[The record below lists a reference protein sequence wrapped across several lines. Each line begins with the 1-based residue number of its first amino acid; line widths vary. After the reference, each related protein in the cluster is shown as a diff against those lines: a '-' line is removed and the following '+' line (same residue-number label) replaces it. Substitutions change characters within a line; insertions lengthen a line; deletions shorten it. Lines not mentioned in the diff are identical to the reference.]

1 LLFRVLWPLCAGR
14 PFVRRQL
21 AFPEDLQR
29 ASREH
34 PAFAWVA
41 SPALLKRM
49 GDNLDWPA
57 LSRCAGCFPPAAH
70 CPQTPPQSLQQR
82 LQQWPTEILGSS
94 ETGGIAW
101 RQGAS
106 LWQPFADVELSQ
118 DSDGALL
125 IASPYLP
132 AGHVEHTADAA
143 RIAAD
148 GRFELLG
155 RLDRIV
161 KLEEKRISLPMLEQ
175 ALIAHPGSP
184 KHGWAWFRKTAP
196 SSAPCW
202 CSATKACMPCAT
214 GPPHLTEALRQHL
227 SQHCEA
233 LALPR
238 RWRLLRQLPLNSQ
251 GKLPQADVEALLL
264 APRPKAPE
272 VLEQV
277 ETDGEWSLQLSVP
290 PDLAYFSGH
299 FPSPGV
305 ARRGAGRM
313 GAEPRP
319 ATAEPAGKF
328 AGMEVLKFQQ
338 LVRPGDEVQLHLRFD
353 PSAASSLAYRN
364 GVAACSSGRILLEPA
379 MHNPC
384 AVIPVYNHETAVGTV
399 VDALLASGLPCIL
412 VDDASSPSCARC
424 WMRWPSAT
432 CAPGAPALN
441 QGKGGAV
448 MTGLREARVWASATP
463 CKWTPMASTT
473 CTTSR
478 VYRIPRPPDAMICG
492 YPLYDESVPKG
503 RLYARYLTHVMV
515 WINTLSLQIRD
526 SMCGFRVYPLPPT
539 LALIDSAHRQAHGFR
554 LRHPGAPGLAQPAD
568 ALAADQVH
576 YPLDGVSHFR
586 LFHDNALISACTPG
600 CSSACCC
607 APVIL
612 WRRWHMSDRQQT
624 LGRPRRARQLS
635 G

>member
-1 LLFRVLWPLCAGR
+1 MNWIKLEQLLLNPLPGRAITDTPALDHAQLREQALSIAAGLQARGVQRMALHLEDAADLAIALLGAWRAGVSVLLPADLQAQTRQRWSSEVDLWLSDHSDDSHLSDLLQPALPGAELDLDQCRLSLCTSGSSGEPKRIDKTLRQLANEVEALEQLWGADLGEAWIIGSVATQHIYGLLFRVLWPLCAGR

-34 PAFAWVA
+34 PAFAWVG

-57 LSRCAGCFPPAAH
+57 LSAVRRVFSSGGALPADAA
-70 CPQTPPQSLQQR
+70 QSLQQR

-106 LWQPFADVELSQ
+106 LWQPFAGVELSQ

-143 RIAAD
+143 CIAAD

-175 ALIAHPGSP
+175 ALGAHDWVAEARLGVVQENRAVLGALLVLSDAGLFALRE
-184 KHGWAWFRKTAP
+184 HGRR
-196 SSAPCW
+196 S
-202 CSATKACMPCAT
+202 
-214 GPPHLTEALRQHL
+214 LTEALRKHL

-238 RWRLLRQLPLNSQ
+238 RWRLVRQLPLNSQ
-251 GKLPQADVEALLL
+251 GKLPQADIEALLL

-277 ETDGEWSLQLSVP
+277 ETDSEWSLQLSVP

-299 FPSPGV
+299 FPKAPVLPGV
-305 ARRGAGRM
+305 VQVEWALNLGRQLLNL
-313 GAEPRP
+313 P
-319 ATAEPAGKF
+319 GKF

-353 PSAASSLAYRN
+353 PERGKLYFAYRN
-364 GVAACSSGRILLEPA
+364 DTATCSSGRILL
-379 MHNPC
+379 
-384 AVIPVYNHETAVGTV
+384 
-399 VDALLASGLPCIL
+399 
-412 VDDASSPSCARC
+412 
-424 WMRWPSAT
+424 
-432 CAPGAPALN
+432 GA
-441 QGKGGAV
+441 
-448 MTGLREARVWASATP
+448 
-463 CKWTPMASTT
+463 
-473 CTTSR
+473 
-478 VYRIPRPPDAMICG
+478 
-492 YPLYDESVPKG
+492 
-503 RLYARYLTHVMV
+503 
-515 WINTLSLQIRD
+515 
-526 SMCGFRVYPLPPT
+526 
-539 LALIDSAHRQAHGFR
+539 
-554 LRHPGAPGLAQPAD
+554 AD
-568 ALAADQVH
+568 A
-576 YPLDGVSHFR
+576 
-586 LFHDNALISACTPG
+586 
-600 CSSACCC
+600 
-607 APVIL
+607 
-612 WRRWHMSDRQQT
+612 
-624 LGRPRRARQLS
+624 
-635 G
+635 

>member
-1 LLFRVLWPLCAGR
+1 MNWIKLEHLLLKPEPERAVTAAPAMNHAQLCEQALRLAAGLQARGVQRIAVHLEDAADLATALLGAWRAGISVLLPADLQPQTRQRWSNDVDLWLTDHPDDAHLEDFQHPPLSAAALDLDRCTLSLCTSGSSGEPKRIEKQLRQLVNEVQALERLWGADLGPACIIGSVATQHIYGLLFRVLWPLCAGR

-57 LSRCAGCFPPAAH
+57 MSAVRRVFSSGGALPAEAAQCLH
-70 CPQTPPQSLQQR
+70 ER
-82 LQQWPTEILGSS
+82 LQQWPTEIFGSS

-101 RQGAS
+101 RQGNTR
-106 LWQPFADVELSQ
+106 WQPFADVVLSQ

-175 ALIAHPGSP
+175 ALMAHDWVAEARLGVVQENRASLGALLVLSEAGL
-184 KHGWAWFRKTAP
+184 HALRNQGRR
-196 SSAPCW
+196 SV
-202 CSATKACMPCAT
+202 
-214 GPPHLTEALRQHL
+214 TETLRQHL
-227 SQHCEA
+227 GQHCET

-238 RWRLLRQLPLNSQ
+238 RWRLLRQLPLNAQ

-264 APRPKAPE
+264 APRPKAPH

-277 ETDGEWSLQLSVP
+277 ETAGEWSLQLAVP

-299 FPSPGV
+299 FPQAPVLPGV
-305 ARRGAGRM
+305 VQVEWALNLGQQLM
-313 GAEPRP
+313 NLP
-319 ATAEPAGKF
+319 ATF

-353 PSAASSLAYRN
+353 PIRNKLYFAYRN
-364 GVAACSSGRILLEPA
+364 DTATCSSGRILLE
-379 MHNPC
+379 
-384 AVIPVYNHETAVGTV
+384 
-399 VDALLASGLPCIL
+399 
-412 VDDASSPSCARC
+412 
-424 WMRWPSAT
+424 
-432 CAPGAPALN
+432 
-441 QGKGGAV
+441 K
-448 MTGLREARVWASATP
+448 
-463 CKWTPMASTT
+463 
-473 CTTSR
+473 
-478 VYRIPRPPDAMICG
+478 
-492 YPLYDESVPKG
+492 
-503 RLYARYLTHVMV
+503 
-515 WINTLSLQIRD
+515 
-526 SMCGFRVYPLPPT
+526 
-539 LALIDSAHRQAHGFR
+539 AHA
-554 LRHPGAPGLAQPAD
+554 
-568 ALAADQVH
+568 
-576 YPLDGVSHFR
+576 
-586 LFHDNALISACTPG
+586 
-600 CSSACCC
+600 
-607 APVIL
+607 
-612 WRRWHMSDRQQT
+612 
-624 LGRPRRARQLS
+624 
-635 G
+635 

>member
-1 LLFRVLWPLCAGR
+1 MNWIKLEQLLLKALPGRAITDTPALDHAQLREQALRVAAGLQARGVQHMAVHLEDAADLAIALLGAWRAGVSVLLPADLQAQTRQRWSSEVDLWLSDHSDDSHLSDLLQPALPGAELDLDQCRLSLCTSGSSGEPKRIDKTLRQLANEVEALEQLWGADLGEAWIIGSVATQHIYGLLFRVLWPLCAGR

-34 PAFAWVA
+34 PAFAWVG

-57 LSRCAGCFPPAAH
+57 LSAVRRVFSSGGALPADAA
-70 CPQTPPQSLQQR
+70 QSLQQR

-106 LWQPFADVELSQ
+106 LWQPFAGVELSQ

-143 RIAAD
+143 CIAAD

-175 ALIAHPGSP
+175 ALGAHDWVAEARLGVVQENRAVLGALLVLSDAGLFALRE
-184 KHGWAWFRKTAP
+184 HGRR
-196 SSAPCW
+196 S
-202 CSATKACMPCAT
+202 
-214 GPPHLTEALRQHL
+214 LTEALRKHL

-238 RWRLLRQLPLNSQ
+238 RWRLVRQLPLNSQ
-251 GKLPQADVEALLL
+251 DKLPQADIEALLL

-277 ETDGEWSLQLSVP
+277 ETDSEWSLQLSVP

-299 FPSPGV
+299 FPKAPVLPGV
-305 ARRGAGRM
+305 VQVEWALNLGRQLLNL
-313 GAEPRP
+313 P
-319 ATAEPAGKF
+319 GKF

-353 PSAASSLAYRN
+353 PERGKLYFAYRN
-364 GVAACSSGRILLEPA
+364 DTATCSSGRILL
-379 MHNPC
+379 
-384 AVIPVYNHETAVGTV
+384 
-399 VDALLASGLPCIL
+399 
-412 VDDASSPSCARC
+412 
-424 WMRWPSAT
+424 
-432 CAPGAPALN
+432 GA
-441 QGKGGAV
+441 
-448 MTGLREARVWASATP
+448 
-463 CKWTPMASTT
+463 
-473 CTTSR
+473 
-478 VYRIPRPPDAMICG
+478 
-492 YPLYDESVPKG
+492 
-503 RLYARYLTHVMV
+503 
-515 WINTLSLQIRD
+515 
-526 SMCGFRVYPLPPT
+526 
-539 LALIDSAHRQAHGFR
+539 
-554 LRHPGAPGLAQPAD
+554 AD
-568 ALAADQVH
+568 A
-576 YPLDGVSHFR
+576 
-586 LFHDNALISACTPG
+586 
-600 CSSACCC
+600 
-607 APVIL
+607 
-612 WRRWHMSDRQQT
+612 
-624 LGRPRRARQLS
+624 
-635 G
+635 